1 MADQNTVALRDLCVP
16 SRSITYGIVQPGKL
30 HDGGVPIVRVNNF
43 RGHRLDL
50 SDRLHVAP
58 EIEANYRRS
67 RPKPGDVLISL
78 VGSIGQVAIA
88 PPDIE
93 GWNLARAVGLVPMVD
108 QATARWVYYALQTQ
122 DAQDY
127 IRRHANTTV
136 QATFN
141 LKDLARFPIPF
152 PNRREREQ
160 VLEVL
165 GSLDDKI
172 ELNRR
177 MNETLERIAQAIF
190 RDWFVDFGPTQRKL
204 DGVTDPVEIMGGLI
218 AEPDRAREL
227 ADLFPARLG
236 DDGPPEGWRASAIRN
251 LVREAQN
258 GGTPSRKKNEF
269 WETAQ
274 YAWFKTGELND
285 QFLLQSEEMI
295 SESGLRAIGNKIWPR
310 GTILFAIYASP
321 TVGRMG
327 VLTGDASANQACTAL
342 LPKPEIG
349 TAFLFEILKLCR
361 PTLQNIAVGAAQQN
375 ISQKMLLEHEVL
387 LPTPELVASFSR
399 LATPLLDLRLA
410 NQKQTRTLA
419 ATRDLLLPKLMSGEI
434 RLRDAE
440 VELEAAQ

>member
-58 EIEANYRRS
+58 EIEANYRRA

-152 PNRREREQ
+152 PSRREREQ

-177 MNETLERIAQAIF
+177 MNETLEAMAQAIF

-204 DGVTDPVEIMGGLI
+204 DGTTDPVEIMGGLV
-218 AEPDRAREL
+218 ADADRAREL
-227 ADLFPARLG
+227 ADLFPAKLG
-236 DDGPPEGWRASAIRN
+236 DDGLPVGWEVTTISCVTSMLKRGLAPAYSEGGIPVVNQRCIRGKNVDFSLARQHDVEKRAPKERLLQLGDV
-251 LVREAQN
+251 LVNSTGVGTLGRVATVRRLPDPATADSHVTICRTDSSKISPLVVSLFLEASEDEIA
-258 GGTPSRKKNEF
+258 GMGHGS
-269 WETAQ
+269 
-274 YAWFKTGELND
+274 TGQTELN
-285 QFLLQSEEMI
+285 
-295 SESGLRAIGNKIWPR
+295 P
-310 GTILFAIYASP
+310 ASL
-321 TVGRMG
+321 GS
-327 VLTGDASANQACTAL
+327 LAL
-342 LPKPEIG
+342 
-349 TAFLFEILKLCR
+349 
-361 PTLQNIAVGAAQQN
+361 V
-375 ISQKMLLEHEVL
+375 
-387 LPTPELVASFSR
+387 VASHHAQRSFESIVE
-399 LATPLLDLRLA
+399 PLRQRSSS
-410 NQKQTRTLA
+410 NVEQNRILA

-434 RLRDAE
+434 GLSE
-440 VELEAAQ
+440 VEAVLEAAQ